1 MRAPTSQVGWSIRF
15 LGVHG
20 MAKMVVTDRAGKE
33 HRVAGRAGTSVM
45 ETLRD
50 ADFDM
55 AAICGGMCS
64 CATCHIY
71 VDAEWVAKLPAAQ
84 GDELELLRELGSFK
98 PNSRLSCQVTFTEAL
113 DGLKVA
119 VAPDE

>member
-1 MRAPTSQVGWSIRF
+1 
-15 LGVHG
+15 
-20 MAKMVVTDRAGKE
+20 MAEMVVTDRSGNE
-33 HRVAGRAGTSVM
+33 HRVTARAGNSVM

-50 ADFDM
+50 GNFDM

-64 CATCHIY
+64 CATCHVY
-71 VDAEWVAKLPAAQ
+71 VDAAWVSRLPAAQ
-84 GDELELLRELGSFK
+84 GDEVELLRELTSYK
-98 PNSRLSCQVTFTEAL
+98 PESRLSCQITFSDEM

>member
-1 MRAPTSQVGWSIRF
+1 
-15 LGVHG
+15 
-20 MAKMVVTDRAGKE
+20 MAEMVVIDRAGKE

-50 ADFDM
+50 GDFDM

-71 VDAEWVAKLPAAQ
+71 VDADWVSKLPAAQ

-98 PNSRLSCQVTFTEAL
+98 PNSRLSCQVTFTDAL